1 MNMTTYS
8 RGQKGKLAD
17 LGSGHVFN
25 VDVEIAANGASVD
38 VSCFGLDANDKLSDD
53 RYMVFYNQLASPEG
67 AVRLN
72 QSPGRASFAVNLD
85 QLPASIA
92 KLVFVAAIDGAAS
105 MRTLGASSLTLGS
118 ALRFPWS
125 GADFGDE
132 KAVIVAELYRRDGQW
147 RFGAV
152 GQGFSGGLS
161 ALLAH
166 FGGAEAGSSSKPAT
180 PAPTPVSTP
189 APAPVATPA
198 APRVSL
204 SKITLDKRGDK
215 VSLDKRAGGGYGR
228 IHVNLNWNQAAIA
241 PPPAPSTPPPA
252 AAARGGGFLDR
263 LTSMA
268 GDLAHKAGEMANK
281 AQASRKGRTGIDL
294 DLGCMYELSDG
305 RRGLVQA
312 LGNTFGD
319 YERDPFIK
327 LDADDRTGAAANGE
341 NLFINGERFDQIK
354 RAVIF
359 SFIYEG
365 AANWSVTNG
374 VVTITA
380 PGQAPVEV
388 KLDGGDRQI
397 MCAIALIE
405 NRGGQLVITK
415 LAEYFQQQGTTSAHE
430 LMDRHFGFG
439 MRWKTGSK

>member
-166 FGGAEAGSSSKPAT
+166 FGGAEAGSSAKPAT
-180 PAPTPVSTP
+180 PAPTPT
-189 APAPVATPA
+189 PAPVATPA

>member
-1 MNMTTYS
+1 MTDFLK
-8 RGQKGKLAD
+8 GQKGKLAD
-17 LGSGHVFN
+17 LGCGHAFN
-25 VDVEIAANGASVD
+25 VDVDIAANGASVD

-67 AVRLN
+67 AVRLEPN
-72 QSPGRASFAVNLD
+72 GSRTRFAVNLD
-85 QLPASIA
+85 ALPGTIS
-92 KLVFVAAIDGAAS
+92 KLVFVAAIDGAAT
-105 MRTLGASSLTLGS
+105 MRTLGASALSLGS
-118 ALRFPWS
+118 TLRFPWT

-132 KAVIVAELYRRDGQW
+132 KALIVAELYRRDGLW

-152 GQGFSGGLS
+152 GQGFNGGLS

-166 FGGAEAGSSSKPAT
+166 FGGTEAGSAQPARPAPAPAAT
-180 PAPTPVSTP
+180 PAPAA
-189 APAPVATPA
+189 APARPT
-198 APRVSL
+198 VSL

-228 IHVNLNWNQAAIA
+228 IHVNLNWNQAAVA
-241 PPPAPSTPPPA
+241 PPPASPPPPA
-252 AAARGGGFLDR
+252 AASRGGGLFDR
-263 LTSMA
+263 LSSMA
-268 GDLAHKAGEMANK
+268 GDLANKAGGLANK
-281 AQASRKGRTGIDL
+281 AGAARKGRAGIDL
-294 DLGCMYELSDG
+294 DLGCMYELADG
-305 RRGLVQA
+305 RKGLVQA
-312 LGNTFGD
+312 LGNTFGN
-319 YERDPFIK
+319 YEGEPFIQ

-341 NLFINGERFDQIK
+341 NLFINGERFDRIK

-365 AANWSVTNG
+365 AANWAVTNG
-374 VVTITA
+374 VVTVSA

-388 KLDGGDRQI
+388 RLDGGERQI

-405 NRGGQLVITK
+405 NRNGNLVITK
-415 LAEYFQQQGTTSAHE
+415 LAEYFQQQGMTSAHE